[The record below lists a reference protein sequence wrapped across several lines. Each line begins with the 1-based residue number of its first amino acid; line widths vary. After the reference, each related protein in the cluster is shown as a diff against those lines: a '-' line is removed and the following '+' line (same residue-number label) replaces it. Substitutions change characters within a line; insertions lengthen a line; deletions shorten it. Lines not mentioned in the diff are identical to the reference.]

1 MKSLLVHLVLLSA
14 LIPFSAFGQDTDGGD
29 NPPEDPCGDGT
40 GEYTYTDACGNGSCD
55 AADDGACP
63 CIDGS
68 YPYSDAC
75 GNDTCDAAMDG
86 EYPIDCDG
94 DDIGDVCSQDECLPC
109 ENGTAD
115 YAYDCD
121 PNIAVSS

>member
-40 GEYTYTDACGNGSCD
+40 GEYTYTDACGNGTCDAEMDGEYPYTDACGNGSCD

-75 GNDTCDAAMDG
+75 GN
-86 EYPIDCDG
+86 
-94 DDIGDVCSQDECLPC
+94 
-109 ENGTAD
+109 GT
-115 YAYDCD
+115 
-121 PNIAVSS
+121 